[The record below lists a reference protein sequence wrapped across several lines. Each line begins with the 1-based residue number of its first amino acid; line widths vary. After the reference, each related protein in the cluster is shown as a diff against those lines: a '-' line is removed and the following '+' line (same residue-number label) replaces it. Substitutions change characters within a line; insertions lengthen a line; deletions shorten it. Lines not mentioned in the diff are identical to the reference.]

1 MPYISFDDKD
11 PVWMNETIKL
21 KRKGKNNM
29 YNKHIQNWRFESD
42 SFLLEMLITELNEL
56 INTTKALYYQ
66 NLSKKLDNPLSQ
78 VKPYRSNLKTFYN
91 EKKIPLIPSL
101 LVNDKFVTDIKT
113 KVCIFNKFFAEQY
126 TPLKNESIVPVNKI
140 FLTQA
145 RLSSL
150 DLNEDEIRKIIW
162 ALNIY
167 KAQAFDDI
175 PIRMIK
181 TCGKSLTKPLI
192 ILFKNSTKSFYHQNI
207 WNRPKI
213 IPLNKKKW

>member
-1 MPYISFDDKD
+1 
-11 PVWMNETIKL
+11 
-21 KRKGKNNM
+21 
-29 YNKHIQNWRFESD
+29 
-42 SFLLEMLITELNEL
+42 MLITELNEL

-126 TPLKNESIVPVNKI
+126 KPLKNESIVPVNKI

-150 DLNEDEIRKIIW
+150 DLNEDEIRKII
-162 ALNIY
+162 
-167 KAQAFDDI
+167 
-175 PIRMIK
+175 
-181 TCGKSLTKPLI
+181 
-192 ILFKNSTKSFYHQNI
+192 
-207 WNRPKI
+207 
-213 IPLNKKKW
+213 